1 MMVDRVSSDYSHLIF
16 HISMSAKL
24 SSVRNTHYVNKQYLE
39 PVQVQKFGVLV
50 KHRYE
55 SSNTVSS
62 HRADIVQI
70 LMSLKDNSFAV
81 VVERSQDVKTRQPL
95 IKM

>member
-1 MMVDRVSSDYSHLIF
+1 M
-16 HISMSAKL
+16 
-24 SSVRNTHYVNKQYLE
+24 SSVRNVNTHCLE
-39 PVQVQKFGVLV
+39 PVQVQKLGVLV
-50 KHRYE
+50 KHLYE

-70 LMSLKDNSFAV
+70 LVSLKDNSFAV